1 MIHTSLEV
9 SGKYKK
15 KVLGRNPK
23 GSLTNTTS
31 GVRCWE
37 ATEVEGASQ
46 SPGGRRPPA
55 QPRSRAH
62 RESVSLSP
70 PLPAHQRRHV
80 PWLPETSCL
89 PLPLFGALLRAPR
102 WYSSWER
109 DASLVT
115 CFLRTNLR
123 GESWDQQS
131 PRVPRLA
138 LANAL
143 LARGIT
149 AQSAETSV
157 YRPQALCCDK
167 FSAVHTTLCGRD
179 HDSNASTLRQKC

>member
-1 MIHTSLEV
+1 M
-9 SGKYKK
+9 
-15 KVLGRNPK
+15 LGSHR
-23 GSLTNTTS
+23 S
-31 GVRCWE
+31 
-37 ATEVEGASQ
+37 
-46 SPGGRRPPA
+46 GGRLPELRRQETA
-55 QPRSRAH
+55 GTARSRAH
-62 RESVSLSP
+62 REPVSRSP
-70 PLPAHQRRHV
+70 PLPAHQRRHE

-115 CFLRTNLR
+115 CFLRTNRR

-131 PRVPRLA
+131 PRVPRPA

-167 FSAVHTTLCGRD
+167 FSLLFTPRSVGVTTTQMQA
-179 HDSNASTLRQKC
+179 H